1 MTPSLPNAA
10 ARTAP
15 ANGTLSDAAQAA
27 AVDAQAAA
35 ATLTAP
41 EAPEAPEVLE
51 ALEARTVRKISR
63 RIIPFVIVLYFL
75 SFLNRVN
82 VGFAGLTMNH
92 DIGLSPAMFG
102 FGAGI
107 FFVGYILFGM
117 PSNLALQRVG
127 ARRWIALLMVVWG
140 VLSSATAFVTGP
152 YSFYGLRFM
161 LGLAEAG
168 FFPGIILYLSYWF
181 PARHRAF
188 VTAIFMTAAPLSNM
202 IGSPIS
208 GALMG
213 LNGVAHLHG
222 WQWLFLVEGAPTVL
236 LGVISWFFL
245 TDRPEQAAWLAA
257 PERAWLSAEMERE
270 RAAQAGRSAS
280 SVWAAVKDPRVLML
294 ALVYAGTSTG
304 LYAVGIW
311 APMIINR
318 FGFSYLE
325 LGLVNAIP
333 NLVAVLGMVWWAKHS
348 DRTGERRLHVAIACL
363 AAGVGMLLAGYAAAV
378 VVLLIGLSVANFG
391 INAAKPPLWS
401 MPTQFL
407 AGSAAAAGIAII
419 NAMGSLIGGTIGP
432 MVIGKLR
439 GISGDFSLGL
449 YFVSGTLIAS
459 AVVSYCFGRR
469 SAAAEGSRRA

>member
-1 MTPSLPNAA
+1 MTHPQPSAKP
-10 ARTAP
+10 
-15 ANGTLSDAAQAA
+15 SDAVQ
-27 AVDAQAAA
+27 
-35 ATLTAP
+35 
-41 EAPEAPEVLE
+41 LE
-51 ALEARTVRKISR
+51 ASTVRRISR
-63 RIIPFVIVLYFL
+63 RIVPFIIVLYFL

-92 DIGLSPAMFG
+92 DIGLTPATFG

-117 PSNLALQRVG
+117 PSNLALQRYG

-140 VLSSATAFVTGP
+140 TLSAATAVVSGP
-152 YSFYGLRFM
+152 YSFYLLRFL

-213 LNGVAHLHG
+213 MNGVAHLYG
-222 WQWLFLVEGAPTVL
+222 WQWLFILEGAPTVL

-245 TDRPEQAAWLAA
+245 TDRPGDAAWLEPAQ
-257 PERAWLSAEMERE
+257 RQWLTGEMARE
-270 RAAQAGRSAS
+270 HAAQAGRSAS
-280 SVWAAVKDPRVLML
+280 SVWGAIKDPRVLML

-318 FGFSYLE
+318 FGFSYFE

-333 NLVAVLGMVWWAKHS
+333 NLVAVIGMVLWAKNS
-348 DRTGERRLHVAIACL
+348 DRTGERRLHVSLACL
-363 AAGVGMLLAGYAAAV
+363 AAGVGMLVAGHAESV
-378 VVLLIGLSVANFG
+378 VILIVGLSVANFG

-407 AGSAAAAGIAII
+407 SGSAAAAGIALI
-419 NAMGSLIGGTIGP
+419 NAMGSLIGGTFGP

-439 GISGDFSLGL
+439 GMSGDFSLGL

-459 AVVSYCFGRR
+459 ALISYAFGLKRR
-469 SAAAEGSRRA
+469 SAQIVGA

>member
-1 MTPSLPNAA
+1 MAQPSRHATVPD
-10 ARTAP
+10 AR
-15 ANGTLSDAAQAA
+15 
-27 AVDAQAAA
+27 
-35 ATLTAP
+35 
-41 EAPEAPEVLE
+41 
-51 ALEARTVRKISR
+51 ALETRTVKKITW
-63 RIIPFVIVLYFL
+63 RIVPFIIALYFV

-92 DIGLSPAMFG
+92 DIGLTPAMFG

-107 FFVGYILFGM
+107 FFVGYIVFGM

-140 VLSSATAFVTGP
+140 GLSAGTASVSGP
-152 YSFYGLRFM
+152 YSFYVLRFL

-181 PARHRAF
+181 PARHRAL

-208 GALMG
+208 GAIMG
-213 LNGVAHLHG
+213 MDGIAQIHG
-222 WQWLFLVEGAPTVL
+222 WQWLFILEAAPTIA
-236 LGVISWFFL
+236 LGVIAFFFL
-245 TDRPEQAAWLAA
+245 TDKPEDARWLETE
-257 PERAWLSAEMERE
+257 EREWLTLEMDRE
-270 RAAQAGRSAS
+270 RAAKATGAAF
-280 SVWAAVKDPRVLML
+280 SVWAATKDPRVLAL

-304 LYAVGIW
+304 LYAIGIW
-311 APMIINR
+311 APMIISH
-318 FGFSYLE
+318 FGFSYFE

-333 NLVAVLGMVWWAKHS
+333 NVVAVVGMVLWAKNS
-348 DRTGERRLHVAIACL
+348 DRTGERRLHVSIACL
-363 AAGVGMLLAGYAAAV
+363 AAGAGMLLAGYAPSAL
-378 VVLLIGLSVANFG
+378 LLIVGLSVANFG

-407 AGSAAAAGIAII
+407 SGSAAAAGIALI

-439 GISGDFSLGL
+439 EISGDYSFGL
-449 YFVSGTLIAS
+449 YFVSGTLIVS
-459 AVVSYCFGRR
+459 AVICWMFGRR
-469 SAAAEGSRRA
+469 QTESSVTPTVS